1 MIINVFFVI
10 YYLLPITATAV
21 AAVVKMIAVT
31 AMTAMGTVA
40 TMRTMITVA
49 IMTAMG
55 TMTAMT
61 AMTAMGTMTAMGRM
75 GAISQTI
82 IRPYQPGDSQAGGN
96 GRQAVFDNVFFQDP
110 SLFFG
115 KKEADV
121 FFKIV

>member
-31 AMTAMGTVA
+31 AMTAMTA
-40 TMRTMITVA
+40 MRTMITVA

>member
-31 AMTAMGTVA
+31 AMTAMTA
-40 TMRTMITVA
+40 MRTMITVA
-49 IMTAMG
+49 I
-55 TMTAMT
+55 
-61 AMTAMGTMTAMGRM
+61 MTAMGTMTAMGRM

>member
-31 AMTAMGTVA
+31 AMTVMGTVA

-49 IMTAMG
+49 I
-55 TMTAMT
+55 
-61 AMTAMGTMTAMGRM
+61 MTAMGTMTAMGRM